1 MSTTKQDGMEAA
13 LTVQK
18 FAKSVREVTKDG
30 TKETRQLVLK
40 GEFHIF
46 VEGQRHPT
54 TLPVKLEFKDDPS
67 TVQLVQTALN
77 VEDTGEQCLL
87 AVYSNRQKRLD
98 KYLDSLDKHKRQQQL
113 DYDSAHPPDEQEEE
127 EEDEEE

>member
-1 MSTTKQDGMEAA
+1 MLKTKQDGMEAA

-18 FAKSVREVTKDG
+18 FVEKVREVTKDG

-46 VEGQRHPT
+46 TEGRRHPT
-54 TLPVKLEFKDDPS
+54 TLPVKLEFKDDPA

-87 AVYSNRQKRLD
+87 AVYSNRQRRLD
-98 KYLDSLDKHKRQQQL
+98 KYLDTLQKQRQQQQIA
-113 DYDSAHPPDEQEEE
+113 YDTAHPPEEETEEE
-127 EEDEEE
+127 EE